1 MLTVRAKYAMFEV
14 NLVLCSDDADADAD
28 ADAEDDPSLA
38 YAAVSMLDIGA
49 SNMMVSSSS
58 DAKHTAG

>member
-1 MLTVRAKYAMFEV
+1 MLTARAKYAMFEV
-14 NLVLCSDDADADAD
+14 NLVLCSDD

>member
-14 NLVLCSDDADADAD
+14 NLVLCSDDADAD